1 MCALSVFVCVLLI
14 GIASFGGN
22 TFYERCLLFI
32 TEKRLRGARKLPFT
46 GGEASE
52 STPGRVNGRI
62 IKRFT
67 LVQLVILVCI
77 FAITQLPF
85 VGASFPLL
93 IAVLVPLRMYGLP
106 RLFGKYVVDALDFK
120 GGEPVPQGE
129 GGADEPEVIVIQQ
142 AHPSSLSAQDSA
154 RAADA
159 AQALA
164 PLEMPL

>member
-1 MCALSVFVCVLLI
+1 MLLI
-14 GIASFGGN
+14 GVASFGGN

-129 GGADEPEVIVIQQ
+129 DGAEPEVIVIQQ

-159 AQALA
+159 AQALT

>member
-1 MCALSVFVCVLLI
+1 MCALSVFVCVPLL

-67 LVQLVILVCI
+67 LVQLVILLCI

-129 GGADEPEVIVIQQ
+129 DGAEPEVIVIQQ

-159 AQALA
+159 AQALT